1 MRTYYFDIKDGV
13 PIRDRTGLE
22 LPRPLVRSSI
32 ARRLRRDPRISD
44 CSFSIVVIDESGA
57 EVHREPVYLG
67 GPQAGAA
74 WSARALG
81 IGYPGSEH

>member
-1 MRTYYFDIKDGV
+1 MRCMKDGV

-22 LPRPLVRSSI
+22 FATTAGAIEHSKEL

-44 CSFSIVVIDESGA
+44 RSFSIVVIDESGA

-67 GPQAGAA
+67 GPHADAT
-74 WSARALG
+74 
-81 IGYPGSEH
+81 